1 MTRHILPLTLATAL
15 LAGCFPEK
23 LTPPTCSAT
32 QFTASPGT
40 GDTIVTSTGL
50 KYRETTL
57 GTGAAVEW
65 CRTMTMHYQAYLTD
79 GTKFDDTQTAGLPLP
94 FTPGVGNLIDGIEQG
109 VINMRLNGKRR
120 LIIPP
125 ELGFGA
131 QGRRDPQG
139 NVIVPPNATVIYDV
153 EVIAVNQ

>member
-1 MTRHILPLTLATAL
+1 MAA
-15 LAGCFPEK
+15 CFPEK
-23 LTPPTCSAT
+23 LAPPTCVAT

-40 GDTIVTSTGL
+40 SDTIVTSTGL

-65 CRTMTMHYQAYLTD
+65 CRTLTMHYQAYLTD
-79 GTKFDDTQTAGLPLP
+79 GTKFDDTQGTGLPLS

-109 VINMRLNGKRR
+109 VINMRLNGTRR

-125 ELGFGA
+125 GLAFGA
-131 QGRRDPQG
+131 EGRRDAQG
-139 NVIVPPNATVIYDV
+139 NFIVPANATVIYDI

>member
-1 MTRHILPLTLATAL
+1 MTRHILVLTLATLIVA
-15 LAGCFPEK
+15 ACFPEK
-23 LTPPTCSAT
+23 LTPPACVPTP
-32 QFTASPGT
+32 FTASPGT

-50 KYRETTL
+50 KYRETTV
-57 GTGAAVEW
+57 GTGATVDW
-65 CRTMTMHYQAYLTD
+65 CRTMTIHYQAYLAD
-79 GTKFDDTQTAGLPLP
+79 GTKFDDTQTTGLPLP

-125 ELGFGA
+125 ELAFGA
-131 QGRRDPQG
+131 QGRKDAQG
-139 NVIVPPNATVIYDV
+139 NVIVPPNATVIYDI